1 MSSEARTHYPLAAD
15 VRRVLGRRWQS
26 VLILV
31 AMGLLYALVSGPLRL
46 PGAPW
51 RVLAWGGGAI
61 LVLSVVVP
69 FLHARGMGWLARAIG
84 LAATAGITLVIIN
97 SVRSLALLPSDE
109 LPAGRDLFLN
119 TALIWSLNVLVF
131 ALWYWEIDG
140 GGPIRRGQGAYHVT
154 DFAFP
159 QFQLDEPSL
168 RDGWQPNILDYLF
181 LSFCTSTAFGPAD
194 TIVLSRRGKVLMIVE
209 ALISLVVG
217 GVLVGRAVGEL

>member
-1 MSSEARTHYPLAAD
+1 MPSQRPARYPIGAS
-15 VRRVLGRRWQS
+15 VRRVVGRRWQS
-26 VLILV
+26 VVILV
-31 AMGLLYALVSGPLRL
+31 AMGLLYTLVSGPLRL

-69 FLHARGMGWLARAIG
+69 FLHARGMGWLAQAIG